1 MKLMS
6 IFSWLFPSKTVA
18 PSYQPTPEQLAEMQA
33 SKAKADKMEV
43 MAKKQAEY
51 EAYNMQIRAEQ
62 EKATAAFLA
71 VTESN
76 KKLVAAKATMP
87 DLVAGNAAIDQ
98 MIIAMEAEQ
107 RKLGLL

>member
-1 MKLMS
+1 MNWLFK
-6 IFSWLFPSKTVA
+6 LFPSKTVA

-33 SKAKADKMEV
+33 AKAKADKMEA

-76 KKLVAAKATMP
+76 KKLVAAKATMS